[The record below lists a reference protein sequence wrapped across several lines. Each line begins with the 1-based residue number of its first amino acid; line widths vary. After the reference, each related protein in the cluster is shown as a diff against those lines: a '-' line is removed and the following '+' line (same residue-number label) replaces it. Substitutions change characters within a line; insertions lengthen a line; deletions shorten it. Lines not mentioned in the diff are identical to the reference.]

1 MKSYACGAVRQKAM
15 LDATFDKKL
24 YLELR
29 WIISYA
35 CRGVVQKAMLGEA

>member
-1 MKSYACGAVRQKAM
+1 M

-35 CRGVVQKAMLGEA
+35 WSGVIHKAMLGEA